1 MCWIA
6 VVANGGDTKLHSH
19 PVKGRRV
26 DFSFLLEY
34 YPEASINI
42 GYLLSKA
49 TCQCTVIAY
58 NRNAQRLGEGSV
70 TVHFIDEKPSCG
82 AMKFLALGHT
92 GSWWQRQKVKLV
104 LES

>member
-1 MCWIA
+1 M
-6 VVANGGDTKLHSH
+6 ANGGDTKLCKG

-26 DFSFLLEY
+26 DFSFLLEC

-49 TCQCTVIAY
+49 MCQRTVIAY
-58 NRNAQRLGEGSV
+58 NRNTERLGEGNV

-82 AMKFLALGHT
+82 VMKFLALGHT
-92 GSWWQRQKVKLV
+92 GSWWQSQKVKLV

>member
-1 MCWIA
+1 MK
-6 VVANGGDTKLHSH
+6 GG
-19 PVKGRRV
+19 RV

-34 YPEASINI
+34 YPEASINN

-49 TCQCTVIAY
+49 TCQRTVIAY
-58 NRNAQRLGEGSV
+58 NRNTERLGEGNV
-70 TVHFIDEKPSCG
+70 TVHFIDEELSCG

-92 GSWWQRQKVKLV
+92 GSWWQSQKVKLV

>member
-1 MCWIA
+1 M
-6 VVANGGDTKLHSH
+6 
-19 PVKGRRV
+19 KGRQV

-42 GYLLSKA
+42 GYLSSKA
-49 TCQCTVIAY
+49 TCQRTVTAY
-58 NRNAQRLGEGSV
+58 NRNAERPGEGNV

-82 AMKFLALGHT
+82 AMQFLALGHT
-92 GSWWQRQKVKLV
+92 GSWWQSQKVKLV

>member
-1 MCWIA
+1 MRILRQA
-6 VVANGGDTKLHSH
+6 DESI
-19 PVKGRRV
+19 
-26 DFSFLLEY
+26 FSFLLEN

-49 TCQCTVIAY
+49 TCQHSVIAH
-58 NRNAQRLGEGSV
+58 NQNAERAGEGNV

-82 AMKFLALGHT
+82 VMKFLALGHT
-92 GSWWQRQKVKLV
+92 GSGWQSQKVKLV